1 MNSGAGLAGQD
12 ELVSKI
18 LHDFAQPV
26 TSLECGLELSLL
38 QDKTVGEFQI
48 RLRKL
53 LGIAQGLHVR
63 MLELRAARDA
73 GESGQSWQQAHARL
87 DAKRDADLA

>member
-1 MNSGAGLAGQD
+1 MKAPEVLEHSD
-12 ELVSKI
+12 EFVSKV

-38 QDKTVGEFQI
+38 QDKTVDEFQV

-53 LGIAQGLHVR
+53 LGIAKALHVR
-63 MLELRAARDA
+63 MLELRAASDTSECMQEWR
-73 GESGQSWQQAHARL
+73 QAHAHV
-87 DAKRDADLA
+87 DAKRDADRA